1 MLSRLALA
9 ALLVIGLSVPL
20 QAQNMRR
27 GQQGWQGAMAQPPT
41 DIDGT
46 VQGVMPGRIMVL
58 DKNNQSWQVVVPAAA
73 KVQVTGGATADYLQ
87 NRMIVEFKAEI
98 DDQRTIKDKVEEL
111 KVVTLSPGE
120 KTGLFPPE
128 SKADD
133 QGGFAAG
140 GDATATGKKTAK
152 RSTASAGKSA
162 AKAGGIAAGAYRV
175 VGRLIVGR
183 GGKLSVNVSRGKPLA
198 FELSDKLAI
207 GVDFTDYTAAKK
219 GDKISA
225 KVIKIP
231 PRSGARSHNSSLP
244 RWPPR

>member
-87 NRMIVEFKAEI
+87 NRMTVEFKAEI

-111 KVVTLSPGE
+111 KVVTLSPGR
-120 KTGLFPPE
+120 
-128 SKADD
+128 
-133 QGGFAAG
+133 
-140 GDATATGKKTAK
+140 K
-152 RSTASAGKSA
+152 R
-162 AKAGGIAAGAYRV
+162 
-175 VGRLIVGR
+175 
-183 GGKLSVNVSRGKPLA
+183 
-198 FELSDKLAI
+198 DC
-207 GVDFTDYTAAKK
+207 
-219 GDKISA
+219 
-225 KVIKIP
+225 
-231 PRSGARSHNSSLP
+231 SLP
-244 RWPPR
+244 RVKPTTRAASRREATRRPRGKKPPNVPQHRPAKAPPKRAASPPAPIASSAV